1 MFEDDDDSPI
11 DDQLN
16 QDLQQFEAHLFGENL
31 GFIDS
36 DRLEAVIDHYL
47 LSGEF
52 TKAKKAAEIG
62 RTNFSYNPIF
72 DLRFIQSLS
81 GLKQFDEALVAL
93 SRINTDQIPPLELY
107 ITFAAIYMRTGTF
120 DLAATYL
127 VKALSVCEVDDKPD
141 LFLDLA
147 LAKQKQRDFD
157 GAILVLEEALS
168 DFSNH
173 EAILYELGFLYDR
186 IGNYDQS
193 IAIYL
198 RYLEES
204 PYANMAWYNLGNAY
218 SKIEN
223 FEKAIWAYD
232 YSILAF
238 DEFSPVYFNMGNAYL
253 STEKYHQ
260 AIDCFKKVLS
270 IDGDDPMALCY
281 LGEAHEQLKEFDV
294 AENYYHLCL
303 SLDPKVSEAW
313 LGLGIISDIKGNTV
327 EAIKLI
333 KKAISFDEDNASNH
347 LVLANAYHKCELRDE
362 AEEHYVRSIELD
374 PEDAECL
381 QDFVLFLLEDSP
393 LNALTFMENFQLDI
407 ENNPYFMLMY
417 VHVLVH
423 ANRID
428 DAVLLFSSL
437 VMVDR
442 EQAMKIIEWNPK
454 LAYHK
459 DFVNLLHE

>member
-16 QDLQQFEAHLFGENL
+16 QDIQQFEAHLFGETL

-47 LSGEF
+47 VSGDF
-52 TKAKKAAEIG
+52 LKAKKASEIG
-62 RTNFSYNPIF
+62 RTNFSYNCIF
-72 DLRFIQSLS
+72 DLRFVQSLS
-81 GLKQFDEALVAL
+81 GLKQFDEALVGL
-93 SRINTDQIPPLELY
+93 SRIDIDQLPPIEVY
-107 ITFAAIYMRTGTF
+107 VTFASIYMQTGTY
-120 DLAATYL
+120 DLASTYFE
-127 VKALSVCEVDDKPD
+127 KALDVCELDDKPD
-141 LFLDLA
+141 LFLDLS
-147 LAKQKQRDFD
+147 LAKQKLRDFD
-157 GAILVLEEALS
+157 AAVGILEKALATFPKH
-168 DFSNH
+168 D
-173 EAILYELGFLYDR
+173 AILYELGFLYDR
-186 IGNYDQS
+186 RGNYEQ
-193 IAIYL
+193 AIETYL
-198 RYLEES
+198 RYIEEN

-218 SKIEN
+218 SKIEH

-232 YSILAF
+232 YSILVF
-238 DEFSPVYFNMGNAYL
+238 DEFSPAHFNMGNAYL
-253 STEKYHQ
+253 SSGKYHQ

-281 LGEAHEQLKEFDV
+281 LGESHEQLKEYDI
-294 AENYYHLCL
+294 AEHYYHLCL

-333 KKAISFDEDNASNH
+333 QKALEYDSENASNH
-347 LVLANAYHKCELRDE
+347 LVLANAYHKCELRSE
-362 AEEHYVRSIELD
+362 AEEHYLKSIELD

-381 QDFVLFLLEDSP
+381 QDFVFFLLEESP
-393 LNALTFMENFQLDI
+393 INALSFMENFQLDI

-423 ANRID
+423 AMRME

-442 EQAMKIIEWNPK
+442 EQALKIIEWNPK